1 MLVAILVGV
10 VVLLF
15 TTVIQAI
22 ASGATVQV
30 ATSMMRRGWA
40 GAGFWGSVAVMLA
53 ITLIALLGI
62 ILQITVWAFVVFE
75 LDKFKQFSGA
85 FYYSASN
92 FTTLG
97 LDAIQF
103 DDHWRLLAPLEA
115 VNGVLMF
122 GVTTAMMFTMMG
134 RLTSLRTEI

>member
-1 MLVAILVGV
+1 
-10 VVLLF
+10 
-15 TTVIQAI
+15 
-22 ASGATVQV
+22 
-30 ATSMMRRGWA
+30 MMRHGWA
-40 GAGFWGSVAVMLA
+40 GARFWRNVGVMLA
-53 ITLIALLGI
+53 ISLIALVGI
-62 ILQITVWAFVVFE
+62 ILQISVWAFVVFE
-75 LDKFKQFSGA
+75 LDKFQQFSGA

-97 LDAIQF
+97 LDTIQF

-122 GVTTAMMFTMMG
+122 GITTAMMFTMMG